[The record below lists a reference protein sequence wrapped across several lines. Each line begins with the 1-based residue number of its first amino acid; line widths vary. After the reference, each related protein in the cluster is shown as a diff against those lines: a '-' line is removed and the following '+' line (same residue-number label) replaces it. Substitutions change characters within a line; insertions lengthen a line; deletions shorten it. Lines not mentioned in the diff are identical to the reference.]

1 MNAVRGL
8 VFILAGVPCMAAAQ
22 SSQSRWQTE
31 VRIDALS
38 ARGTAY
44 HAGAGANATMGTY
57 ARLALLGGT
66 GARRLRGRWA
76 SSGRVESVV
85 RVHVDP
91 LRQFRWGAYVG
102 GGAALMFDDGART
115 RARAV
120 VIVGYEGPA
129 TDSGWIA
136 GIEAGIGG
144 GLRVAVAA
152 RRARDTGR

>member
-1 MNAVRGL
+1 MTAALRL
-8 VFILAGVPCMAAAQ
+8 VVILAGVPCVAAAQ
-22 SSQSRWQTE
+22 FGQSRWQSE
-31 VRIDALS
+31 LRIDGLS
-38 ARGTAY
+38 SRSTAY
-44 HAGAGANATMGTY
+44 HAGVGANAIIGTY

-66 GARRLRGRWA
+66 GARRIQGRWA

-91 LRQFRWGAYVG
+91 LRQFRWGAYAG
-102 GGAALMFDDGART
+102 GGAALMFDEGART

-120 VIVGYEGPA
+120 VVVGYEGPA
-129 TDSGWIA
+129 AQSGWIA

-152 RRARDTGR
+152 RRAREAGR